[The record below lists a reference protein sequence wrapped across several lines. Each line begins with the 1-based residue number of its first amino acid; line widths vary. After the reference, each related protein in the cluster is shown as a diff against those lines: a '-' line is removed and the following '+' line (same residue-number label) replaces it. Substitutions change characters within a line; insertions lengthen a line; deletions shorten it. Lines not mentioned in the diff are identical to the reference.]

1 MARKK
6 PLPKSEQELSG
17 RNVKDRSKNI
27 RRRDTD
33 EVKNV
38 SIGLMDID
46 AAIVYYFNEVI
57 KPTVVESG
65 ETIKVPL
72 LYANAERWSSIQKSG
87 FLRDRKRQ
95 IILPVIAFKRN
106 SIEKDETVPID
117 KLDANDPKLHYTF
130 EKKYTKEN
138 RYDRFSVLQGITP
151 SKELHSI
158 AMPDYVTISYSF
170 IIWTTYIEQMNKIVE
185 RINWSEGSYWG
196 DPGRFKFR
204 VSIDSF
210 SDASELSDAER
221 MVKTEFTVSL
231 RGYLLPESFNNLV
244 NTQKSYTPKKIVT
257 TISESEIE

>member
-57 KPTVVESG
+57 KPIVIENG
-65 ETIKVPL
+65 ETVKVPL

-106 SIEKDETVPID
+106 
-117 KLDANDPKLHYTF
+117 
-130 EKKYTKEN
+130 
-138 RYDRFSVLQGITP
+138 
-151 SKELHSI
+151 
-158 AMPDYVTISYSF
+158 
-170 IIWTTYIEQMNKIVE
+170 
-185 RINWSEGSYWG
+185 
-196 DPGRFKFR
+196 
-204 VSIDSF
+204 
-210 SDASELSDAER
+210 
-221 MVKTEFTVSL
+221 
-231 RGYLLPESFNNLV
+231 
-244 NTQKSYTPKKIVT
+244 
-257 TISESEIE
+257 

>member
-106 SIEKDETVPID
+106 SIEKDDTVPID
-117 KLDANDPKLHYTF
+117 KLDANRPNNFMTF
-130 EKKYTKEN
+130 
-138 RYDRFSVLQGITP
+138 Q
-151 SKELHSI
+151 
-158 AMPDYVTISYSF
+158 
-170 IIWTTYIEQMNKIVE
+170 
-185 RINWSEGSYWG
+185 
-196 DPGRFKFR
+196 
-204 VSIDSF
+204 
-210 SDASELSDAER
+210 
-221 MVKTEFTVSL
+221 
-231 RGYLLPESFNNLV
+231 
-244 NTQKSYTPKKIVT
+244 QK
-257 TISESEIE
+257 